1 MNSKKTVYDAEQ
13 FQFMNIENYVKWV
26 VKFKIL

>member
-13 FQFMNIENYVKWV
+13 FQFMNIEKHVKWV